1 MLRRRLVTIAAAC
14 VLACSGCDDDCVA
27 VDTSC
32 TPLYEPTFDNVYTN
46 TLAVS
51 CAVGNGTCH
60 TADGASVAGGMA
72 FDSADEAYAALAG
85 SAERVVAGDAA
96 CSLLVARVEATGS
109 DGMPPGS
116 PLAEA
121 ERCAIVRWV
130 ANGAAR

>member
-1 MLRRRLVTIAAAC
+1 MLRRRLALALAAY
-14 VLACSGCDDDCVA
+14 VLALSACDDDCVD

-60 TADGASVAGGMA
+60 TDDGQTVAGGLGFA
-72 FDSADEAYAALAG
+72 TADEAYAALTG
-85 SAERVVAGDAA
+85 SAERVLGGDAS
-96 CSLLVARVEATGS
+96 CSLLVSRIEASGS

-116 PLAEA
+116 PLPEA
-121 ERCAIVRWV
+121 ERCAIMQWV